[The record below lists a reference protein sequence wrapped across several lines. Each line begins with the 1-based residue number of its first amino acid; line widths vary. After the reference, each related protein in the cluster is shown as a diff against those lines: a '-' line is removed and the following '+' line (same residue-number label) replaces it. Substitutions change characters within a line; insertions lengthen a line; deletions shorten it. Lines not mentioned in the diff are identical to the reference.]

1 MISTYRLVSLIL
13 YPLLIILIFLRK
25 LINKED
31 KDRYKEKIFSSSF
44 EKNFNEKKK
53 LIWFHAASIGEIQS
67 IIPLIEQ
74 LNSNSQK
81 FNFLITTVTLSSGK
95 LVEHELKNYDNL
107 IHRYLPLDI
116 NFLIKKFI
124 SLWKPHV
131 VFFVDSE
138 IWPNLILNIKK
149 KNISLVVINGRIT
162 YKTFKRW
169 ARIPE
174 TAKKIFSSFNLIL
187 TSNLESKEYFD
198 KLGGNNIFHFGNLK
212 FTNSINLQKV
222 LTLNRGILENKNF
235 WCAVSTHD
243 NEEELCIQAHIKLKE
258 KIKNFLTII
267 APRHIQRSEE
277 IKKLCNNYNLT
288 AQIVKKNDNIS
299 EDSEIIII
307 KSFGN
312 LSSYFKYA
320 KSVFVGK
327 SMLKKLSLDGGQ
339 NPILAAQLGCKVY
352 HGPYVNNF
360 KDVYKFLKTKNISEE
375 VSNVNDLSNN
385 LINDLRM
392 GKKDLIRS
400 KEMIEKIGE
409 EILSKTTKQINTFLR
424 YED

>member
-13 YPLLIILIFLRK
+13 YPLLIILIFFRK

-44 EKNFNEKKK
+44 KKNFNEKKK

-81 FNFLITTVTLSSGK
+81 FNFLVTTVTLSSGK
-95 LVEHELKNYDNL
+95 LVEQELKNYDNL

-169 ARIPE
+169 ARIPK

-222 LTLNRGILENKNF
+222 LTPNRGILENKNF

-258 KIKNFLTII
+258 RIKDFLTII

-277 IKKLCNNYNLT
+277 IKQLCNNYNLT
-288 AQIVKKNDNIS
+288 AQIVNKNDNILD
-299 EDSEIIII
+299 DSEIIII
-307 KSFGN
+307 NSFGN

-360 KDVYKFLKTKNISEE
+360 KDVYKFLKTKNISKE
-375 VSNVNDLSNN
+375 VSNINDLSDN
-385 LINDLRM
+385 LINDLKM
-392 GKKDLIRS
+392 EKKDLIKS

-409 EILSKTTKQINTFLR
+409 EILNKTTKQINTFLR

>member
-1 MISTYRLVSLIL
+1 MV
-13 YPLLIILIFLRK
+13 
-25 LINKED
+25 
-31 KDRYKEKIFSSSF
+31 
-44 EKNFNEKKK
+44 
-53 LIWFHAASIGEIQS
+53 
-67 IIPLIEQ
+67 
-74 LNSNSQK
+74 
-81 FNFLITTVTLSSGK
+81 
-95 LVEHELKNYDNL
+95 
-107 IHRYLPLDI
+107 LP
-116 NFLIKKFI
+116 
-124 SLWKPHV
+124 
-131 VFFVDSE
+131 
-138 IWPNLILNIKK
+138 
-149 KNISLVVINGRIT
+149 
-162 YKTFKRW
+162 
-169 ARIPE
+169 
-174 TAKKIFSSFNLIL
+174 
-187 TSNLESKEYFD
+187 
-198 KLGGNNIFHFGNLK
+198 
-212 FTNSINLQKV
+212 
-222 LTLNRGILENKNF
+222 
-235 WCAVSTHD
+235 
-243 NEEELCIQAHIKLKE
+243 
-258 KIKNFLTII
+258 FLTII

-288 AQIVKKNDNIS
+288 AQIVNKNDNIS
-299 EDSEIIII
+299 KDSEIIII
-307 KSFGN
+307 NSFGN